1 MQDQLAAITGT
12 TGFDFL
18 HVSDLHGRWILTS
31 GGKDPG
37 VSRRSKLFEQA
48 VNRGTAS
55 VGVEVYSADDLFQ
68 QKPSLQQSMRLSLI
82 PTPRAAPS
90 DRREETCAMVIR
102 AIAPL
107 RDANGILV
115 ALLDGGVII
124 NRDFQLVEVTAGV
137 AHEINNP
144 IAIIQRNLG
153 VMRSELGDAAGA
165 VDTEVELVLEQIR
178 LIHTIVDNLLRYSRS
193 ARQSMHANI
202 VDLQRIIS
210 DTLAL
215 VEHEASAQAVR
226 VVVERSAENR
236 IAIDAHELQQ
246 VLVNLLLNAIQAS
259 PRGASVQITCCD

>member
-1 MQDQLAAITGT
+1 
-12 TGFDFL
+12 
-18 HVSDLHGRWILTS
+18 
-31 GGKDPG
+31 
-37 VSRRSKLFEQA
+37 
-48 VNRGTAS
+48 
-55 VGVEVYSADDLFQ
+55 
-68 QKPSLQQSMRLSLI
+68 
-82 PTPRAAPS
+82 
-90 DRREETCAMVIR
+90 MVIR